1 MHAVPSPTRPDPTAR
16 AVIRMSGI
24 FNGTVFS
31 ITLRAALGRRR
42 AFLLAIPPV
51 ILLLVTFAL
60 KAARPA
66 GAPWPGRV
74 LGDFGF
80 TVILPLTA
88 LVIGTSVLGAEIDE
102 GSIIHLLATPVRRS
116 AVIVTKFVVG
126 TLLTMLFVAVPELI
140 AGLIATSGD
149 TLRGGQ
155 LFASAGGGLVEVGGT
170 RNLALGLF
178 IGALAGSVMYNALF
192 IMISV
197 VTTRA
202 VAVGL
207 LYVLIWEGL
216 LGNFVG
222 GARELSIGQYSL
234 GVANSIAHDPALNAA
249 LSLTTAV
256 VMGVIVTA
264 AALAVASRRLLS
276 FSVKGDAV

>member
-1 MHAVPSPTRPDPTAR
+1 M
-16 AVIRMSGI
+16 MSRV
-24 FNGTVFS
+24 FNPTVFA

-60 KAARPA
+60 KSARPA

-80 TVILPLTA
+80 SVILPLTA
-88 LVIGTSVLGAEIDE
+88 LVIGSSVLGAEIDE

-149 TLRGGQ
+149 QLRGGQ
-155 LFASAGGGLVEVGGT
+155 FYTSVSGRLVEVGGG

-178 IGALAGSVMYNALF
+178 IGALAGAVFYNALF
-192 IMISV
+192 VMISV
-197 VTTRA
+197 ITTRA
-202 VAVGL
+202 IAVGL

-234 GVANSIAHDPALNAA
+234 GVANSIAHDPALNAT
-249 LSLTTAV
+249 LSLATAL
-256 VMGVIVTA
+256 VMGVIVTV
-264 AALAVASRRLLS
+264 AALAVASRGLFS